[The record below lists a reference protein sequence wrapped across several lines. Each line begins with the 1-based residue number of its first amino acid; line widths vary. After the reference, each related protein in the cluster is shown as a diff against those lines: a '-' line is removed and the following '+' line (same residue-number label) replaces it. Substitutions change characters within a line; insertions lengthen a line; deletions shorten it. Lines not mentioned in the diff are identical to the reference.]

1 MNFIHRL
8 TDDELLREL
17 HHAIEALPDAPPAMQ
32 RAAIDLWAAG
42 APRVGL
48 VATAGALV
56 QRVLAVLSFD
66 SWAAPTLAHGMRS
79 LRAPTRHL
87 LFNAEGRDIDLRVI
101 PHAQGFSLAGQVLG
115 PDDAGAVELVASE
128 PSEPS
133 VHRCALDSLGAFRL
147 DDLKPGVYSLTLR
160 LGADEIVLPSIDV
173 GQLAP

>member
-42 APRVGL
+42 APRAGL

-66 SWAAPTLAHGMRS
+66 SWAAPTLAQGMRS

-87 LFNAEGRDIDLRVI
+87 LFSAEGRDIDLRVI
-101 PHAQGFSLAGQVLG
+101 PHADGFSLAGQVLG
-115 PDDAGAVELVASE
+115 PDDAGTVELVASE
-128 PSEPS
+128 QHA
-133 VHRCALDSLGAFRL
+133 HRASLDALGAFRL
-147 DDLKPGVYSLTLR
+147 DNLKSGAYVLTLR

-173 GQLAP
+173 GVQPP